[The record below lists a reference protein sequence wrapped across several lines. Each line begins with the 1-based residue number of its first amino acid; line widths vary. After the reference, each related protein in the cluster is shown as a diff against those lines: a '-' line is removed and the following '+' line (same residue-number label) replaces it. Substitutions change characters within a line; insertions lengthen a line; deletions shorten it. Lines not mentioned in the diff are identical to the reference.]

1 MIIIKVKPIAFE
13 EERID
18 TLTID
23 NEQELFDFQCV
34 KYPRDDNGAQRRLLV
49 EVDVKDLMTRSF
61 ICGSDSLGKAV
72 FRHIE
77 HVVMMHYAHNLV
89 R

>member
-1 MIIIKVKPIAFE
+1 MITVKVKPIAFE

-18 TLTID
+18 NITID
-23 NEQELFDFQCV
+23 TEQELWDFQRV

-49 EVDVKDLMTRSF
+49 KVEVKDLMERQF

-77 HVVMMHYAHNLV
+77 HIVMMHYAHNLL